1 MNKEERGGA
10 LLLAQM
16 HLGTSPWGD
25 FLSSTPRTFS
35 VPGCIPSTPSHTT
48 KPSHHTSTQV
58 LRPNINNRVVHP
70 FPLIHVRTSS
80 AHLKDHFS
88 LKWHYSNWH
97 FDRRRCFSNIL
108 NGSLRNTSLWTIVI
122 CDFPC
127 IWGKGAVKENKEV
140 DEKL

>member
-1 MNKEERGGA
+1 MLRCTWGPLHGATSCHPPRGRSLFQA
-10 LLLAQM
+10 AS
-16 HLGTSPWGD
+16 HPH
-25 FLSSTPRTFS
+25 PRT
-35 VPGCIPSTPSHTT
+35 PPCHPT
-48 KPSHHTSTQV
+48 SHHTSTQV
-58 LRPNINNRVVHP
+58 LRPNNNNRVVHP